1 MEGGQGMV
9 AQFDLENHLR
19 APIEVKAAGK
29 PEKEAVNSPE
39 IGRERTGRKD
49 WPMYNWPE
57 GASALPRQ

>member
-29 PEKEAVNSPE
+29 PEKER
-39 IGRERTGRKD
+39 GER
-49 WPMYNWPE
+49 
-57 GASALPRQ
+57 A